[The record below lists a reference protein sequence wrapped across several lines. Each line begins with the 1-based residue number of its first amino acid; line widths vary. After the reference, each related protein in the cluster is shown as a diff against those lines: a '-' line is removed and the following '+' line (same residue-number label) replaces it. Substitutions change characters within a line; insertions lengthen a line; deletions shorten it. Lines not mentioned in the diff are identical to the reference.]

1 MGAAFGA
8 ATLIIVAI
16 IFFPSFLVST
26 ETYISFF
33 RSAKG
38 TSFSAF
44 WIFVLSSVA
53 KVRVFSS
60 FFTLPLTTA
69 KFESAAYFLLRV
81 ASPFIPLK

>member
-1 MGAAFGA
+1 MGAAFGT
-8 ATLIIVAI
+8 ATLVIVAI
-16 IFFPSFLVST
+16 IFSPSFLVST

-38 TSFSAF
+38 ASFPAF
-44 WIFVLSSVA
+44 WIFVLSSGA

-69 KFESAAYFLLRV
+69 KFEWGSYFLLRV
-81 ASPFIPLK
+81 ASPLIPLK